1 MHPHLIHRYA
11 CRGAALFALFG
22 LIACSQAGAPEA
34 TAVTP
39 PSAEPTA
46 TGSPTAARPAAKTI
60 GVPKDYDC
68 GGTAIEAIYFEHMA
82 TLRLDGESIRL
93 GPVAVASG
101 SRYQGWRADGVL
113 VDLWEKGGTAMLNV
127 AGNDYPE
134 CVRIETSI
142 DIATDAT
149 ASPPPPDIQTT
160 PPASDVV
167 RTYTARGEEPF
178 WLAQVDATE
187 VRWNTP
193 DHVSS
198 DVFTG
203 LSRTT
208 REGGFDIAAT
218 RDGATLALSTT
229 DTICRSSMS
238 GMPYPHTVT
247 VRINGAEYRGCGGDP
262 LDLLLGREWTV
273 SSLDG
278 NRVETT
284 TPTLRFSADG
294 RASGFAGCNRWMA
307 GAVLTG
313 ERLAFERPAGTLMA
327 CPEAA
332 MAIEQAFLAA
342 LATVTRHDFDDA
354 GALVLMSG
362 DTAVIVASSGPTSD

>member
-1 MHPHLIHRYA
+1 MDPYLTHRHA
-11 CRGAALFALFG
+11 CRGVALFVFFG
-22 LIACSQAGAPEA
+22 LTACGQADAPDK
-34 TAVTP
+34 TAAAPP
-39 PSAEPTA
+39 PSAGPTA
-46 TGSPTAARPAAKTI
+46 TVSPPAAAKAI

-68 GGTAIEAIYFEHMA
+68 AGAAIEAIYFEHTA
-82 TLRLDGESIRL
+82 TLRLDGETIRL
-93 GPVAVASG
+93 DPVAVASG

-113 VDLWEKGGTAMLNV
+113 VDFWEKGGTAMLNV
-127 AGNDYPE
+127 AGSDYPE
-134 CVRIETSI
+134 CVLVETPV
-142 DIATDAT
+142 DT
-149 ASPPPPDIQTT
+149 AAGVSTTT
-160 PPASDVV
+160 PPPGMQTESPVSNAV
-167 RTYTARGEEPF
+167 RTYTARGHEPF

-187 VRWNTP
+187 VRWNTV
-193 DHVSS
+193 DHSSS
-198 DVFTG
+198 DVFTD

-208 REGGFDIAAT
+208 REGGFEISAA
-218 RDGATLALSTT
+218 RDGATLALSST

-247 VRINGAEYRGCGGDP
+247 VRINGASYRGCGGDP

-273 SSLDG
+273 STLDG
-278 NRVETT
+278 NAVGTP

-332 MAIEQAFLAA
+332 MATEQAFLAT
-342 LATVTRHDFDDA
+342 LATVSRHDFDEA

-362 DTAVIVASSGPTSD
+362 DTAVIVATPGPGTD